1 MDCFNY
7 NCPFRSNT
15 TSSSKGLNFVMI
27 VSARCERIAC
37 PNRCKASTAYASNY
51 ALTDD
56 ELAKLRANMSRDTN
70 YGIGN
75 GC

>member
-1 MDCFNY
+1 MDCFNH

-15 TSSSKGLNFVMI
+15 TSSFN
-27 VSARCERIAC
+27 RCECIAC
-37 PNRCKASTAYASNY
+37 PNRCEASTAYASNCT
-51 ALTDD
+51 LTAA
-56 ELAKLRANMSRDTN
+56 EFASLKANTGHDGN